1 MPAITWNGASVAE
14 APDTIAKLFFQA
26 CEQDRADALAF
37 KKDGKYTGIPHADV
51 RRSVENLALAMDA
64 RGVKAGDRVAILSEN
79 RPEWAMTDFACAA
92 TGAPLVTIYAT
103 LIAAQAAY
111 ILKDSGARWVFCS
124 TPEQLQKVLD
134 QWKDLPALEL
144 AVLMEGE
151 PSADSKHPVITWKRL
166 QAEGETRTPERA
178 KVRAWAESRKPKDPL
193 TLIYTSGTTGEPK
206 GAVLTHGNLT
216 SNSLAALAVL
226 PSLGPQDRALSF
238 LPLTHIF
245 ERMAGHYALFH
256 VGIAI
261 YYAESVSTVGDDMI
275 LAKPTVLCSVP
286 RIYEKIFARIEESVD
301 GGPKLKRAIFRW
313 AAAVGREVAPLLYED
328 RKPSGFLA
336 FKYRWADKLVF
347 SKIRE
352 RTGGR
357 LRFAVSGGAPLSPA
371 IMEFFWAIGLPILEG
386 YGLTETS
393 PVITVN
399 RLGLV
404 KPGSVG
410 TPLYDIWEGKP
421 FVKIEED
428 GEIVCRGPNVMQSYW
443 NNAAATAE
451 AIDAEGYFHTG
462 DIGSFD
468 EKGRLSITDRKK
480 ELLVTSGG
488 KKVAPQPIE
497 NVLKDD
503 KYIAQAVL
511 IGDQRK
517 FISALIVPNFPA
529 LERWAGYK
537 KLAWKTHGE
546 LVAQPLVMAK
556 MMSRVE
562 KVNEALSN
570 YERIKKIAILDH
582 ELTLESGALTPSLK
596 IKRRVVGQL
605 YKDVIESLY
614 SEHLEGARP

>member
-1 MPAITWNGASVAE
+1 MAQ

-26 CEQDRADALAF
+26 CEREKPDALAF
-37 KKDGKYTGIPHADV
+37 KKDGTYIGIPHADV
-51 RRSVENLALAMDA
+51 RRSVENLALALDT

-79 RPEWAMTDFACAA
+79 RPEWAMTDFACACL
-92 TGAPLVTIYAT
+92 GAPLVTIYAT
-103 LIAAQAAY
+103 LIATQAAY

-124 TPEQLQKVLD
+124 TREQLQKVLD

-151 PSADSKHPVITWKRL
+151 PPADAKHPILTWRRL

-178 KVRAWAESRKPKDPL
+178 KVRAWGETRKPQDPL

-206 GAVLTHGNLT
+206 GAVLTHGNLV
-216 SNSLAALAVL
+216 SNALASLEVL
-226 PSLGPQDRALSF
+226 PSLGPDDRALSF

-245 ERMAGHYALFH
+245 ERMAGHYGLFH
-256 VGIAI
+256 VGISI

-286 RIYEKIFARIEESVD
+286 RIYEKIFARIEEGVD
-301 GGPKLKRAIFRW
+301 GGPKLKRAIFHW
-313 AAAVGREVAPLLYED
+313 AASVGRTVAPLLYED

-357 LRFAVSGGAPLSPA
+357 LRFAVSGGAPLSPH
-371 IMEFFWAIGLPILEG
+371 IMEFFWTIGLPILEG

-393 PVITVN
+393 PVITVS

-410 TPLYDIWEGKP
+410 VPLYDIWEGKP

-428 GEIVCRGPNVMQSYW
+428 GEIVCRGPNVMQGYW
-443 NNAAATAE
+443 NNPTATAE

-462 DIGSFD
+462 DIGVFD

-497 NVLKDD
+497 NALKDD

-511 IGDQRK
+511 IGDQRN
-517 FISALIVPNFPA
+517 FISALIVPNFAA

-546 LVAQPLVMAK
+546 LVAQPLVYAK
-556 MMSRVE
+556 LMSRVD
-562 KVNEALSN
+562 KVNETLSN

-582 ELTLESGALTPSLK
+582 ELTLESNALTPSLK
-596 IKRRVVGQL
+596 IKRRVVSQL
-605 YKDVIESLY
+605 YHDVIESLY
-614 SEHLEGARP
+614 NEHLEGARP